1 MIGLLRIDRYLALE
15 LARGYAIVALLLL
28 ALFSLLAFIDE
39 LQDVGDGSYGALEAL
54 RFVVMTTPSRILRL
68 LPFMTLFG
76 GALAIW
82 QLARRSELVVLRA
95 AGMSLSRVAAA
106 TMLPS
111 LLLLV
116 AVPVLHEFVAPTLY
130 ANAIVS
136 RDMAIGREDQLAADG
151 FWSRRGATLIEVER
165 LEYGRVPSGVRIYE
179 LGPEAGLERV
189 LVAAS
194 ADPDEA
200 GNWRLADAQQR
211 SYTEDGRVERSDVSG
226 ELWRPWWAD
235 TRQLRVPPV
244 DSLSFTD
251 LRGYI
256 AYLARTGQ
264 PTERWELAYWRMWLA
279 PLTALLTGLLA
290 IPIALTSTR
299 DSGARHISLA
309 LAGGLGYYIF
319 DQVLSNAGIV
329 AGYPAPLVAAA
340 APVFLAL
347 VVGVMLRRLD

>member
-1 MIGLLRIDRYLALE
+1 MIGLQRIDRYLALE
-15 LARGYAIVALLLL
+15 LARGYALVSFVLL
-28 ALFSLLAFIDE
+28 ALFSLLAFIEE

-54 RFVVMTTPSRILRL
+54 RFVIMTTPSRILRL

-76 GALAIW
+76 AALAIW

-95 AGMSLSRVAAA
+95 AGMSLPRIALA

-116 AVPVLHEFVAPTLY
+116 AVPVLHEFIAPTLY
-130 ANAIVS
+130 ANATVS

-151 FWSRRGATLIEVER
+151 FWSRRDSTLVEVER
-165 LEYGRVPSGVRIYE
+165 LDHGRVPSGVRIYE
-179 LGPEAGLERV
+179 LGPAAGLERV

-194 ADPDEA
+194 ADPDDA
-200 GNWRLADAQQR
+200 GNWRLVDAQRR
-211 SYTEDGRVERSDVSG
+211 SYEDGRVVRSDASG

-235 TRQLRVPPV
+235 ARQLRVPPV

-256 AYLARTGQ
+256 AYLSRTGQ
-264 PTERWELAYWRMWLA
+264 PTARWELAYFRMWLA

-290 IPIALTSTR
+290 IPIALTGTR
-299 DSGARHISLA
+299 DSGVRHVGLA
-309 LAGGLGYYIF
+309 LVGGLVYYIF
-319 DQVLSNAGIV
+319 DQLLSNAGIV
-329 AGYPAPLVAAA
+329 AGLSPLLVAAS
-340 APVFLAL
+340 APAFLAL
-347 VVGVMLRRLD
+347 VVAVMLRRLH